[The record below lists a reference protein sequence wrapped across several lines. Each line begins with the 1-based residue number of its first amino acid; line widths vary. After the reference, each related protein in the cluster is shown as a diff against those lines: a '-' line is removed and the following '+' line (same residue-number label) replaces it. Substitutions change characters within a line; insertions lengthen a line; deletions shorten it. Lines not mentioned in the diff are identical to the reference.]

1 MGSEWLRMSA
11 NWLLNSFR
19 QPTVCS
25 LALRLDNGAEL
36 AGCQQHFL
44 ASCSHSLLLTRRA
57 GTLSHRHSSIWAIK
71 HSASLMASV

>member
-25 LALRLDNGAEL
+25 LALRLNNGAEL
-36 AGCQQHFL
+36 GGCQLQFL
-44 ASCSHSLLLTRRA
+44 ASCTCVLTGKA
-57 GTLSHRHSSIWAIK
+57 GALSHRHSSIWAIK
-71 HSASLMASV
+71 HSASLIASV

>member
-36 AGCQQHFL
+36 AGCQLH
-44 ASCSHSLLLTRRA
+44 LLLHDDGRQSWQA
-57 GTLSHRHSSIWAIK
+57 GQAPLLTGIAASALSSTAP
-71 HSASLMASV
+71 A